1 MYVYVWGIDFLSY
14 HKLACRFGVKRC
26 WSKWK
31 QYRNITRLNE
41 KVFYSA
47 NLKASACLSLSCLPP
62 LSWNRKIQ
70 KKKKRFFIRAHAFI
84 NSAESWR
91 KSIVKNKTNSI
102 DDLKTNL
109 TVLTHIPKALSL
121 HPFGV
126 QLLFLKRNFHK
137 PRFATQSD
145 VTSLD
150 DKSVLALTLRLLL
163 TDVLRLFSEVRRQ
176 KVVAMIVLDKSR
188 RSGSGRWEDKVIW
201 FCNLLG
207 VGRNTYCN

>member
-1 MYVYVWGIDFLSY
+1 MRVYPFRV
-14 HKLACRFGVKRC
+14 
-26 WSKWK
+26 
-31 QYRNITRLNE
+31 
-41 KVFYSA
+41 
-47 NLKASACLSLSCLPP
+47 CLPAAETEKYK
-62 LSWNRKIQ
+62 R
-70 KKKKRFFIRAHAFI
+70 KKKRLFIRAHAFI

-91 KSIVKNKTNSI
+91 ESIVKNKTNSI

-109 TVLTHIPKALSL
+109 TVLTHVSKALSL
-121 HPFGV
+121 HPFAV

-163 TDVLRLFSEVRRQ
+163 ADVLRLFGEVRRQ
-176 KVVAMIVLDKSR
+176 KVVAMIVFDKSR
-188 RSGSGRWEDKVIW
+188 RSGSGGWEDKVIW